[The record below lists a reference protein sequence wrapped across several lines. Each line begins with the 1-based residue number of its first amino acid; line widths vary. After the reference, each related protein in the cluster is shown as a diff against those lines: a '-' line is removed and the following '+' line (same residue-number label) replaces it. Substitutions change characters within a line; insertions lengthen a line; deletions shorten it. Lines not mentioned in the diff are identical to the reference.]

1 MIFYFVIISIIIVA
15 FSILIIIRFWLNQIE
30 EKNKVI
36 IDWLKTST
44 MTIDQRLASSME
56 QFNSRLDQ
64 VQKNIGQFSEIGR
77 SMQEL
82 QQFLSSPK
90 IRGNIGESILA
101 DLLKQ
106 HFPKN
111 SYKLQY
117 QFRSGEK
124 VDAVILT
131 ANGLIPIDA
140 KFPFDNYKK
149 YAKAQNLK
157 EKENFKKNFVVDVK
171 KHIDKI
177 AQKYILPSEKTVDYA
192 LMYIPSEN
200 LYYEII
206 NIDEI
211 FDYAGE
217 KRVLPVSPMSFFAY
231 IKAILLSLEGQKIE
245 AKAKQI
251 ITLLQAIKKDYEKT
265 AASLGVLNRH
275 LTNAYHQANELASN
289 FSHLGEKLNTTN
301 LLEEK
306 DN

>member
-1 MIFYFVIISIIIVA
+1 MVGYLVIVIVLIVILFVIR
-15 FSILIIIRFWLNQIE
+15 LWLNQIE
-30 EKNKVI
+30 EKNKLVV
-36 IDWLKTST
+36 DWLKTST
-44 MTIDQRLASSME
+44 TTIDQRLASSME

-64 VQKNIGQFSEIGR
+64 VQKNIGQFSEVGR

-101 DLLKQ
+101 DILKQ

-111 SYKLQY
+111 SYKLQC

-124 VDAVILT
+124 VDAVIIT

-140 KFPFDNYKK
+140 KFPFENYKK
-149 YAKAQNLK
+149 YTKAQDKK
-157 EKENFKKNFVVDVK
+157 EKDVFKKTFINDVK

-251 ITLLQAIKKDYEKT
+251 IILLQAIKKDYEKT

-275 LTNAYHQANELASN
+275 LVNAYHQANELTTN

-301 LLEEK
+301 LLEER
-306 DN
+306 NN

>member
-15 FSILIIIRFWLNQIE
+15 LSILIIIRLWLNQIE

-44 MTIDQRLASSME
+44 TAIDQRLASSME
-56 QFNSRLDQ
+56 QFNHRLDQ

-131 ANGLIPIDA
+131 ANGLISIDA

-177 AQKYILPSEKTVDYA
+177 AQKYILPAEKTVDYA

-275 LTNAYHQANELASN
+275 LTNAYHQASELASN

-306 DN
+306 NN